1 MSDHAQAVLG
11 GFYFFG
17 AIFLFGLLYWW
28 LSRRVGGRIQENQR
42 RRQIETAM
50 HLDACDRRLIKDV
63 ADEWGY
69 DARRLGRRRIGRR

>member
-17 AIFLFGLLYWW
+17 AIVLFGLFFWW
-28 LSRRVGGRIQENQR
+28 LRRTFGGRIQENQR

-50 HLDACDRRLIKDV
+50 HLDAYDRRLIEDV

-69 DARRLGRRRIGRR
+69 DSQRFDRRRIERR